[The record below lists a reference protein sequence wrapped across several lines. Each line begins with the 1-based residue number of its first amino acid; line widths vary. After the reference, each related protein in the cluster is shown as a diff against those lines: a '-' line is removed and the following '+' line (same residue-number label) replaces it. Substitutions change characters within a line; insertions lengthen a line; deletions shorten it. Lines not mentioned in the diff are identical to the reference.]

1 MRTRQTSYNN
11 YGLSADDVKR
21 LMKQAQSGKFNVEL
35 MKICTKVYS
44 ELSIF
49 LFMSL
54 VLNLSFDRIEPLLG
68 ENIPIDKNSFY
79 GYRRA
84 ALSEFA
90 KSFDR

>member
-1 MRTRQTSYNN
+1 MRVKQTYYRH
-11 YGLSADDVKR
+11 YGLSHNDIKH
-21 LMKQAQSGKFNVEL
+21 LMKQTQSGRFNVEL
-35 MKICTKVYS
+35 MGICTKIYPK
-44 ELSIF
+44 LSVF

-79 GYRRA
+79 GYHRA